1 MSLWFA
7 TSTRMLKDPKVVSV
21 GEHFGG
27 DTVSVVIALL
37 SEAMLQNKGGTVE
50 YHYRNL
56 AHDAF
61 TEREKAKEIVE
72 AFIDNG
78 FLRLEEG
85 HDMSVVVTFPA
96 WSRHQAAF
104 RKAKSRANKAN
115 AEANVTPGH
124 DQSQNV
130 TNRTEQ
136 DITEQNKKKGSSV
149 VPTSDAPLSHLLAD
163 LVAANDPNGKRPRV
177 TETWAAEE
185 DKLTRLDGRPRE
197 EAERLI
203 RWVQADSFWRA
214 NCRSMPKFRKQYG
227 QLYAN
232 AVAEAEK
239 KRGGQ
244 ELSPAEMRVNE
255 IRQKREAR
263 AA

>member
-61 TEREKAKEIVE
+61 TERDKAREIVE

-78 FLRLEEG
+78 FLTLDES

-96 WSRHQAAF
+96 WARHQAAF

-124 DQSQNV
+124 GQSQNV

-136 DITEQNKKKGSSV
+136 NKTEQNKTVEKATSGKPSDFEFWLSDYRQVTGRTSVTGSKPAQTAFKARVKDGYSLDDLKLATRGCHGDEFCRDNGHDVPETILRASKVERYIALAKQGPRSV
-149 VPTSDAPLSHLLAD
+149 SAPGMAQ
-163 LVAANDPNGKRPRV
+163 
-177 TETWAAEE
+177 
-185 DKLTRLDGRPRE
+185 
-197 EAERLI
+197 AER
-203 RWVQADSFWRA
+203 R
-214 NCRSMPKFRKQYG
+214 
-227 QLYAN
+227 
-232 AVAEAEK
+232 AEA
-239 KRGGQ
+239 
-244 ELSPAEMRVNE
+244 